1 MTYEELVKK
10 AKQIVKKID
19 ASEIAEHMAIEFDIE
34 GEGEGAFYVELDTGK
49 AEVEPYEYYDS
60 DCNVRMDAE
69 ALTELLAG
77 KLDVSS
83 AIDDEYI
90 TVEGDAGKLEAFAE
104 VLKAIPVKKA
114 VSSDKKPAAKK
125 PTAKKPVA
133 KKATAKKLEVK
144 K

>member
-10 AKQIVKKID
+10 TNQTVKKID
-19 ASEIAEHMAIEFDIE
+19 TEVITEHMAIEFDIE

-49 AEVEPYEYYDS
+49 AEVEPYEYYDN
-60 DCNVRMDAE
+60 DCNARMNAE

-104 VLKAIPVKKA
+104 VLKAISVKKA
-114 VSSDKKPAAKK
+114 ASSDKKPDAKKPAAKK
-125 PTAKKPVA
+125 STSKKVTT
-133 KKATAKKLEVK
+133 KKK
-144 K
+144 

>member
-10 AKQIVKKID
+10 TKQTVKKID
-19 ASEIAEHMAIEFDIE
+19 TEAITEHMAIEFDIE

-49 AEVEPYEYYDS
+49 AEVEPYEYYDC
-60 DCNVRMDAE
+60 DCNARMNAE

-114 VSSDKKPAAKK
+114 ASSDKKPAVKKTAAKK
-125 PTAKKPVA
+125 TISKKDTP
-133 KKATAKKLEVK
+133 KKK
-144 K
+144 

>member
-10 AKQIVKKID
+10 TNQTVKKID
-19 ASEIAEHMAIEFDIE
+19 TEVITEHMAIEFDIE

-83 AIDDEYI
+83 VIDNEYI
-90 TVEGDAGKLEAFAE
+90 TIEGDAGKLEAFAE
-104 VLKAIPVKKA
+104 VLKAIPIKKA
-114 VSSDKKPAAKK
+114 ASSDKKPDAKKPAAKK
-125 PTAKKPVA
+125 PT
-133 KKATAKKLEVK
+133 VK
-144 K
+144 KK

>member
-10 AKQIVKKID
+10 TKQTVKKID
-19 ASEIAEHMAIEFDIE
+19 TEAITEHMAIEFDIE

-49 AEVEPYEYYDS
+49 AEVEPYEYYDN
-60 DCNVRMDAE
+60 DCNVRMNAE

-114 VSSDKKPAAKK
+114 VSSDKKP
-125 PTAKKPVA
+125 VA

>member
-10 AKQIVKKID
+10 TKQTVKKID
-19 ASEIAEHMAIEFDIE
+19 TEAITEHMAIEFDIE

-60 DCNVRMDAE
+60 DCNVRLDAE

-125 PTAKKPVA
+125 PVE
-133 KKATAKKLEVK
+133 KKATAKKSEVK

>member
-10 AKQIVKKID
+10 AKQTVKKID
-19 ASEIAEHMAIEFDIE
+19 AEAISEHMAIEFDIQ

-49 AEVEPYEYYDS
+49 AEVEPYEYYNC
-60 DCNVRMDAE
+60 DCNARMNAE

-90 TVEGDAGKLEAFAE
+90 NVEGDAGKLEEFAE
-104 VLKAIPVKKA
+104 VLKTIPVKKA
-114 VSSDKKPAAKK
+114 ASSDKRPDAKK
-125 PTAKKPVA
+125 PAVKKP
-133 KKATAKKLEVK
+133 TVK
-144 K
+144 KK

>member
-1 MTYEELVKK
+1 MTYEELVKE
-10 AKQIVKKID
+10 AKQTVKKID
-19 ASEIAEHMAIEFDIE
+19 NEAITEHMAIEFDIE

-49 AEVEPYEYYDS
+49 AEVEPYEYYDC
-60 DCNVRMDAE
+60 DCNARMNAE

-114 VSSDKKPAAKK
+114 VSSDKKPAVKKTAAKK
-125 PTAKKPVA
+125 TISKKDTP
-133 KKATAKKLEVK
+133 KKK
-144 K
+144 

>member
-1 MTYEELVKK
+1 MTYEELVKE
-10 AKQIVKKID
+10 AKQTVKKID
-19 ASEIAEHMAIEFDIE
+19 NEAITEHMAIEFDIE
-34 GEGEGAFYVELDTGK
+34 GEGEGAFYVKLDTGK
-49 AEVEPYEYYDS
+49 AEVEPYEYYDC
-60 DCNVRMDAE
+60 DCNARMNAE

-114 VSSDKKPAAKK
+114 VSSDKKPAVKKTAAKK
-125 PTAKKPVA
+125 TISKKDTP
-133 KKATAKKLEVK
+133 KKK
-144 K
+144 